1 MPEPRESLLR
11 FPCRFPIKAMGR
23 TGEDFDLLV
32 ARIVRRHAPDFNEAA
47 IRLRESSGGKWVA
60 VTVVIQARSQ
70 DQLDAIYRDLSA
82 HKEVVW
88 AV

>member
-11 FPCRFPIKAMGR
+11 FPYRFPIKAMGR